1 MLLTQLTNSLQVRI
15 FKSSE
20 MEQVKETP
28 WQGCTK
34 EKREGNRSR
43 NLLPGVIPDK
53 EDVIFMIN
61 IDQLPIRSVGVLK
74 LPLNTKHACKIMPKI
89 FITSVSCYIN

>member
-1 MLLTQLTNSLQVRI
+1 MVRM
-15 FKSSE
+15 S
-20 MEQVKETP
+20 Q
-28 WQGCTK
+28 
-34 EKREGNRSR
+34 RDEGNRSR

-61 IDQLPIRSVGVLK
+61 IDQFPIRSVGVFK
-74 LPLNTKHACKIMPKI
+74 LTLNAKHACKIMPKI